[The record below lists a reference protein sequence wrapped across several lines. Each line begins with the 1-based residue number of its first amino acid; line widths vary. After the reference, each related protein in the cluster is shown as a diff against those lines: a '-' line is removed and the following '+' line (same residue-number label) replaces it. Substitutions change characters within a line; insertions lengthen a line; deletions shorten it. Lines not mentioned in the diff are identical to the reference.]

1 MSLFYQHD
9 INQDTKLGVWHIE
22 EPEWYFLSKVPLKR
36 DVSHPRKRL
45 QHLAGRFLL
54 PSLFGDFPL
63 ADILIADTHRPYLEN
78 EQYHFSI
85 SHCGEFAAALVSRA
99 SRVGIDLEIIDE
111 RIERIRDKFL
121 TPVEL
126 QWARDQWAHVDTAS
140 SGTAAGTE
148 LAMLTTLWSCKEA
161 MFKWYGLGQ
170 VDFKRHMT
178 LDGPILRTE
187 DGLWLD
193 FAFRKIQ
200 PLRLRVG
207 VKLWDDLVLAWMVA

>member
-1 MSLFYQHD
+1 MPLFYQHD

-63 ADILIADTHRPYLEN
+63 ADILIADTHKPYLEN

-99 SRVGIDLEIIDE
+99 SRVGIDLEIMDE
-111 RIERIRDKFL
+111 RIERIREKFL

-126 QWARDQWAHVDTAS
+126 QWARDQWAHAETAA
-140 SGTAAGTE
+140 SGTAAGAE
-148 LAMLTTLWSCKEA
+148 VSMLTTLWSCKEA
-161 MFKWYGLGQ
+161 MFKWYGLGL
-170 VDFKRHMT
+170 VDFKRQMT

-187 DGLWLD
+187 DSLLLD
-193 FAFRKIQ
+193 FEFRKNQ
-200 PLRLRVG
+200 PLRLRVE
-207 VKLWDDLVLAWMVA
+207 VKLWDDLVLAWVVA